1 VIANFEVPSELTQE
15 SLGKT
20 GADAWAPLTLVDDE
34 LVPNV
39 DDRLRWRIW
48 NFPPVP

>member
-1 VIANFEVPSELTQE
+1 L
-15 SLGKT
+15 
-20 GADAWAPLTLVDDE
+20 AWAPLTLVDDE
-34 LVPNV
+34 LVQNG